1 MLLQQIYMEIVICK
15 EEEVGLGIQV
25 HLLGCMK
32 PGLKYILG
40 FNIKEGY
47 LSINPCI
54 PKDWKEYEIKYK
66 YENSIYNINVQNLN
80 SKNVGVE
87 TMIVNGQII
96 EDKKLKLEPKG
107 GIYNVEIIM

>member
-1 MLLQQIYMEIVICK
+1 
-15 EEEVGLGIQV
+15 
-25 HLLGCMK
+25 MK

-66 YENSIYNINVQNLN
+66 YENSIYNIKVQNQNL
-80 SKNVGVE
+80 KNTGVE

-96 EDKKLKLEPKG
+96 EDKKIKLEPKG